1 MMSARTTA
9 SPQRGRTTTAR
20 RTAEH
25 RRAPAKKPILLFF
38 TRSTSGPARRM
49 ESLVAWIKVTQRK
62 RLQVVEVDID
72 RHADLARRLRVSD
85 APALVLVAGGRAVDR
100 IEGRATGHE
109 IDRMIDPYL
118 S

>member
-1 MMSARTTA
+1 MSARTTA
-9 SPQRGRTTTAR
+9 SPQRARTVTTRRQTER
-20 RTAEH
+20 RTA
-25 RRAPAKKPILLFF
+25 RTTKPILLFF

-49 ESLVAWIKVTQRK
+49 ESLIAWIKVTQRK

-72 RHADLARRLRVSD
+72 QHADLAQRLRVD
-85 APALVLVAGGRAVDR
+85 DVPALVLVSGGRAVDR
-100 IEGRATGHE
+100 IDGRATGHE